1 MSGAV
6 WLDISIFNCLSKSK
20 RNAHHSQII
29 MIRNSHRISFC
40 IGISL
45 LAVDATA
52 NWDSEDQ
59 MQCFGFNT
67 AIREHGTYSC
77 CNPQDFRFFF
87 ANCLQVLIF
96 IQSASCK
103 RQMIDWINS
112 VTRVINRIKQF
123 SFYTFRVYLQKLN
136 EAVHSFGLHFGSLRQ
151 SRGEKAKNCKLTE
164 SDGECIGNSVVYSIW
179 TSVFH
184 EMQTNEFENRNLKL
198 NEC

>member
-1 MSGAV
+1 M
-6 WLDISIFNCLSKSK
+6 LQL
-20 RNAHHSQII
+20 
-29 MIRNSHRISFC
+29 
-40 IGISL
+40 IGIL
-45 LAVDATA
+45 KIKCNVLVLIQQFGNTGLTHAVTRKI
-52 NWDSEDQ
+52 
-59 MQCFGFNT
+59 FG
-67 AIREHGTYSC
+67 
-77 CNPQDFRFFF
+77 FF
-87 ANCLQVLIF
+87 ANCLQVLII
-96 IQSASCK
+96 IQSASFK